1 MAILYFYLKLSCIC
15 YCLLHIYIKSDIFLL
30 IPFST
35 IDNLSI
41 SVKRCNF
48 TLVFSEA
55 AYHGNAGPERNFARS
70 SSYILIPIFLK
81 VLNTSANNNV
91 LL

>member
-1 MAILYFYLKLSCIC
+1 MYLLLAFAYLYKEW
-15 YCLLHIYIKSDIFLL
+15 HIPPL